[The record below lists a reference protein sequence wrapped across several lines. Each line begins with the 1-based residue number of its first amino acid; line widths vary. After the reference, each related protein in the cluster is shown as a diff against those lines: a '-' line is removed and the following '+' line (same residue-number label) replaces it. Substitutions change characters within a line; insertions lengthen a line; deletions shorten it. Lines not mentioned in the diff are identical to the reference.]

1 MFDFKF
7 DWCKEMECGV
17 AIIDAQH
24 RELFRIGRAME
35 QLIMNEC
42 RNVSNR
48 QLLDI
53 VCELRDYIAYQFY
66 TEEELMKKYE
76 YPNYSKHKKSLDD
89 FKKHILSIDM
99 TELGIYPQKTL
110 SQLKDDLQAFLFNH
124 ILIEDH
130 ELCAFLNSHGEY

>member
-35 QLIMNEC
+35 QLIMNDC
-42 RNVSNR
+42 RNVSNQ

-53 VCELRDYIAYQFY
+53 VCDLRDYASYQFY
-66 TEEELMKKYE
+66 TEESLMDKYK
-76 YPNYSKHKKSLDD
+76 YPYSSKNKQSLND
-89 FKKHILSIDM
+89 FKNNILSIDM
-99 TELGIYPQKTL
+99 NELSKRPKKTL
-110 SQLKDDLQAFLFNH
+110 TQLKEDLQSFLFNH
-124 ILIEDH
+124 ILVEALD
-130 ELCAFLNSHGEY
+130 LCKFLNSRGVY